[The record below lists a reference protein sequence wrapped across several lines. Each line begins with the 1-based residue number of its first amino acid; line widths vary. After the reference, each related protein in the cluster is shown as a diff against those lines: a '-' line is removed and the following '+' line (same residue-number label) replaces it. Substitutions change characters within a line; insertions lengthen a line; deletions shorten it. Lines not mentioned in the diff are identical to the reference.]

1 MDKLGRKLLLFD
13 VYGALL
19 TQKQQQAISLTYN
32 EDYSLGE
39 IAAMQGISRQAVFDA
54 IRRGEE
60 LLESYDEKLGLIAR
74 NRSEQA
80 IYQEL
85 CQAEEARDW
94 QKIAAARQK
103 LAALNQDINNK

>member
-1 MDKLGRKLLLFD
+1 MDTLGRKLLLFD

-19 TQKQQQAISLTYN
+19 TEKQQQALSLTYN

-60 LLESYDEKLGLIAR
+60 LLQSYDEKLGLIVK
-74 NRSEQA
+74 NRREQQ
-80 IYQEL
+80 IYQQL
-85 CQAEEARDW
+85 YAAEADRDW
-94 QKIAAARQK
+94 QKVADARQQ
-103 LAALNQDINNK
+103 LADLTKDTVNK

>member
-19 TQKQQQAISLTYN
+19 TEKQQQAISLTYN

-39 IAAMQGISRQAVFDA
+39 IAAMQGVSRQAVFDA

-60 LLESYDEKLGLIAR
+60 LLEGYDDRLGLIDRYSA
-74 NRSEQA
+74 EQE
-80 IYQEL
+80 IYRKL
-85 CQAEEARDW
+85 CRAESTADWQQVGEARERLAHLVQD
-94 QKIAAARQK
+94 K
-103 LAALNQDINNK
+103 L